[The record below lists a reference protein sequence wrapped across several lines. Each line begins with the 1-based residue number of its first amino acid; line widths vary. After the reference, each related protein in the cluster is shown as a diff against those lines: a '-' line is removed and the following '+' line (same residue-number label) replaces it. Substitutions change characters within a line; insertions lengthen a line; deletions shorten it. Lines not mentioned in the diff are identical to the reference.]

1 MTAAGPGPWPEDL
14 VAPRY
19 DVWLGSVLPAVA
31 ASLGVAVGRRG
42 DADDGGD
49 AGHGSDADHGPDGLT
64 FPEAR
69 SAVVALVDGLGAE
82 QLRRR
87 GGHAPFLRTLPIAHP
102 RLACG
107 YPSTTASSTAG
118 LSTGLAPGTH
128 GLVGWQTLMPGTDR
142 LLNHLSWDGGPD
154 PREWQPHP
162 TVFEALAA
170 AGLTV
175 THVAPSVFERSGL
188 TRATLRGTGFR
199 PADTIPERVA
209 AVRELV
215 RRPGRHLVY
224 VYFGEVDKAGHVHG
238 PDSYEWTDR
247 VEEVDAALAEIA
259 AALPPGTSLTVTAD
273 HGMVPAPE
281 EERLDLA
288 DHAELAHGIRHL
300 GGEPRAPQPYCEPGA
315 VADVLAAWREVLADR
330 AVVLTREEAVAAG
343 WFGPVTE
350 TVLPRIGDLVV
361 AMRGRATVLDSRA
374 LRTQVLRLRGH
385 HGSLTAEEVLVP
397 LLHRP
402 G

>member
-1 MTAAGPGPWPEDL
+1 MTAAAPAGPDPWPEDL

-31 ASLGVAVGRRG
+31 ASLGVPFPA
-42 DADDGGD
+42 
-49 AGHGSDADHGPDGLT
+49 GPDGDPDGLVL
-64 FPEAR
+64 PEAR

-87 GGHAPFLRTLPIAHP
+87 GGHAPFLRTLPAAHP
-102 RLACG
+102 NLACG

-118 LSTGLAPGTH
+118 LSTGLPPGSH

-154 PREWQPHP
+154 PEEWQPHR
-162 TVFEALAA
+162 TVFQALRA
-170 AGLTV
+170 AGVTV
-175 THVAPSVFERSGL
+175 THVAPTPFERSGL

-209 AVRELV
+209 AVRSLV

-238 PDSYEWTDR
+238 PDSYGWTDR

-259 AALPPGTSLTVTAD
+259 ASLPAGTSLTVTAD
-273 HGMVPAPE
+273 HGMVAAPE

-288 DHAELAHGIRHL
+288 DHAELARGIRHL
-300 GGEPRAPQPYCEPGA
+300 GGEPRAPQAYCEPGA
-315 VADVLAAWREVLADR
+315 AEDVLQTWREVLGER
-330 AVVLTREEAVAAG
+330 ALVLSREEAVAAG
-343 WFGPVTE
+343 WFGPVTDA
-350 TVLPRIGDLVV
+350 VRPRIGDLVV
-361 AMRGRATVLDSRA
+361 AMRGRATVLDSRV
-374 LRTQVLRLRGH
+374 LRAQVLRLRGH

>member
-1 MTAAGPGPWPEDL
+1 RRARGAREGGPAHGHRHHRDRAAQRGARGDAHPRAPRAGALRRLPQRPRRHPHPRLGDRLARGPAPRRLLRPQLRRRPRLRGHHRLRRHLAADHRRRRRPRGPGPGPGVRPRAVGATRAVTAAGPGPWPEDL

-49 AGHGSDADHGPDGLT
+49 AGHGSDADHGSDGLT

-107 YPSTTASSTAG
+107 SPSTTASSTAG
-118 LSTGLAPGTH
+118 LSTGLAAGTH

-215 RRPGRHLVY
+215 RRPGRQLVY
-224 VYFGEVDKAGHVHG
+224 VYFGEVDR
-238 PDSYEWTDR
+238 S
-247 VEEVDAALAEIA
+247 
-259 AALPPGTSLTVTAD
+259 
-273 HGMVPAPE
+273 
-281 EERLDLA
+281 
-288 DHAELAHGIRHL
+288 
-300 GGEPRAPQPYCEPGA
+300 
-315 VADVLAAWREVLADR
+315 
-330 AVVLTREEAVAAG
+330 EA
-343 WFGPVTE
+343 
-350 TVLPRIGDLVV
+350 
-361 AMRGRATVLDSRA
+361 
-374 LRTQVLRLRGH
+374 
-385 HGSLTAEEVLVP
+385 
-397 LLHRP
+397 
-402 G
+402 